1 MSRSVRSYCRQ
12 CLAVC
17 GLVVTVEG
25 DQIVAVRGDP
35 EHPVTHGYTCAKG
48 RALGALH
55 HAPDRLNDPL
65 IRNGDQLIPVSWDE
79 LFADLA
85 FRLSRIGDE
94 SGPDAIGTYFGSLSG
109 WDPAGRAVGET
120 LHRALGS
127 RSRYTSTTTDCPAK
141 PLVAQAVLGHAAI
154 TPLPDL
160 ESCALLLLIGTN
172 PLVSHGHT
180 WALPD
185 PVVAIR
191 TVRRRGEVWVVDP
204 RTTETARLAS
214 HHLACRAGTD
224 HALLGHL
231 LRELL
236 VQGCDKAYLNAY
248 AVGVDELRAVVE
260 PFDAASTSAMTGLHP
275 SELAEL
281 LAAIKRAGRISVV
294 TGTGAT
300 MGANANLTE
309 WFAAALLVLTG
320 SFDRPGGMWCNPGLL
335 ARLDE
340 SGIGAHKSKPP
351 QPGPPSRP
359 ELPRRFGQYPCA
371 AMADEIEGGHLRAL
385 LSIAGN
391 PVVAFADSRRV
402 AAAFRGLEIL
412 AVADIRNT
420 ATTDLATHVLPCTGP
435 FERADVTSGVE
446 LYQPLVAGQYV
457 SAVVPP
463 QAARRP
469 LWWIMGQLGLRL
481 GHHVLPGGLDG
492 DDPEVDDDAVLDALV
507 GPDRLEALRSVP
519 SGVTAP
525 TRRFGWV
532 LEQADQPQFHLA
544 PTELAGELSRVEP
557 PAPMMLIPRRQGRH
571 LNSWFPPARLRQDG
585 PILLIHPTDAA
596 DAGLADGSRARV
608 TSTAGTLVATLC
620 VDDGVARGHV
630 SFPHGFDPPAG
641 PRVGA
646 LISSDDADPLTGMAR
661 QSGVPIQLEAE
672 LELPLGGTPAV

>member
-1 MSRSVRSYCRQ
+1 MSRSARSYCRQ

-17 GLVVTVEG
+17 GLIVTVEG
-25 DQIVAVRGDP
+25 EEILAVRGDP
-35 EHPVTHGYTCAKG
+35 EHPVTHGYTCPKG
-48 RALGALH
+48 RALGAMH

-65 IRNGDQLIPVSWDE
+65 IRQGDRLIPVTWDE
-79 LFADLA
+79 FFADLTA
-85 FRLSRIGDE
+85 RLLRVAEE

-141 PLVAQAVLGHAAI
+141 PLVAQAVFGHAAI

-172 PLVSHGHT
+172 PVVSHGHT

-191 TVRRRGEVWVVDP
+191 TVRRRGKVWVVDP
-204 RTTETARLAS
+204 RTTETGRLAS
-214 HHLACRAGTD
+214 RHLACRAGTD
-224 HALLGHL
+224 HALLGYL
-231 LRELL
+231 VREML
-236 VQGCDKAYLNAY
+236 VHGCDKSYLNSY
-248 AVGVDELRAVVE
+248 AVGVDELRATVE
-260 PFDAASTSAMTGLHP
+260 RFDATSTAATTGLQT

-281 LAAIKRAGRISVV
+281 LVAIRRAGRISVV

-300 MGANANLTE
+300 MSANANLTE
-309 WFAAALLVLTG
+309 WLAAALIVLTG
-320 SFDRPGGMWCNPGLL
+320 SFDRPGGMWCNPGFL

-340 SGIGAHKSKPP
+340 SGIEAHKSKPP

-385 LSIAGN
+385 ISIAGN
-391 PVVAFADSRRV
+391 PVVAFADSARV
-402 AAAFRGLEIL
+402 AAAFRRLEIL
-412 AVADIRNT
+412 AVADIRHSAT
-420 ATTDLATHVLPCTGP
+420 ADLATHVMPCTDP

-463 QAARRP
+463 KAARRP
-469 LWWIMGQLGLRL
+469 LWWILGQLGQRL
-481 GHHVLPGGLDG
+481 GHHVLPGQLDV
-492 DDPEVDDDAVLDALV
+492 DDPAVDDDAVLDALM
-507 GPDRLEALRSVP
+507 GADRVEELRAVP

-532 LEQADQPQFHLA
+532 LGQTDRPQFHLA
-544 PTELAGELSRVEP
+544 PAELVAELSREEP
-557 PAPMMLIPRRQGRH
+557 PAPLMLIPRRQVRH
-571 LNSWFPPARLRQDG
+571 LNSWFPPGGLRQDG
-585 PILLIHPTDAA
+585 PVLLVHPTDAA
-596 DAGLADGSRARV
+596 ESGLSDGGRARV
-608 TSTAGTLVATLC
+608 TSATGTLVATVC

-646 LISSDDADPLTGMAR
+646 LTSSAGSDPLTGMVR
-661 QSGVPIQLEAE
+661 QSGVPIQLEPD
-672 LELPLGGTPAV
+672 LESQTTGTPSD

>member
-12 CLAVC
+12 CLAAC

-25 DQIVAVRGDP
+25 DEILAVRGDP

-48 RALGALH
+48 RALGAMH

-65 IRNGDQLIPVSWDE
+65 MRHAGRLIPVSWDD

-85 FRLSRIGDE
+85 ARLSRIEEE

-109 WDPAGRAVGET
+109 WDPAGRAVAET

-172 PLVSHGHT
+172 PVVSHGHT

-191 TVRRRGEVWVVDP
+191 TVRLRGEVWVVDP

-214 HHLACRAGTD
+214 AHLACRAGTD

-236 VQGCDKAYLNAY
+236 LRGCDKAYLDAY
-248 AVGVDELRAVVE
+248 AIGVDELRSAVDR
-260 PFDAASTSAMTGLHP
+260 FDSSFTAATTGLHP

-281 LAAIKRAGRISVV
+281 LAAIRRAGLISVV
-294 TGTGAT
+294 AGTGAT

-309 WFAAALLVLTG
+309 WFAAALMVVTG

-371 AMADEIEGGHLRAL
+371 AMADEIMGGHLRAL
-385 LSIAGN
+385 LSLAGN
-391 PVVAFADSRRV
+391 PIVAFADSRRV
-402 AAAFRGLEIL
+402 AAAFGRLDIL
-412 AVADIRNT
+412 AVADIRHT
-420 ATTDLATHVLPCTGP
+420 ATTDLATHVLPCTDP
-435 FERADVTSGVE
+435 FERADVTCGVE
-446 LYQPLVAGQYV
+446 LYQPVVAGQYV
-457 SAVVPP
+457 SAVVHPK
-463 QAARRP
+463 AARRP
-469 LWWIMGQLGLRL
+469 LWWIIGQLGHRL
-481 GHHVLPGGLDG
+481 GHHVLPGKLDV
-492 DDPEVDDDAVLDALV
+492 DDPAVDDDAVLDALV
-507 GPDRLEALRSVP
+507 GADRLEAIRAVP
-519 SGVTAP
+519 SGVAAP
-525 TRRFGWV
+525 ARRFGW
-532 LEQADQPQFHLA
+532 LLAQADRPRFHLA
-544 PTELAGELSRVEP
+544 PAELVGELSRVEP
-557 PAPMMLIPRRQGRH
+557 SAPLMLIPRRQGRH
-571 LNSWFPPARLRQDG
+571 LNSWFPPEELRQDV
-585 PILLIHPTDAA
+585 PVLLIHPTDAA
-596 DAGLADGSRARV
+596 EAGLTDGRRARV
-608 TSTAGTLVATLC
+608 TSAVGTLVANLR
-620 VDDGVARGHV
+620 VDDGVARGHA
-630 SFPHGFDPPAG
+630 SFPHGFDPPTG

-646 LISSDDADPLTGMAR
+646 LISSADADPLTGMVR
-661 QSGVPIQLEAE
+661 QSGVPIQLESD
-672 LELPLGGTPAV
+672 LEADVEETLAD